1 MYCMVT
7 SCVLYTHK
15 SSLLLALLLSREPFK
30 AHVHVHV
37 HIHVHVHA
45 HCVFQCK

>member
-7 SCVLYTHK
+7 SCVLYSHK

-30 AHVHVHV
+30 AHKVVHV
-37 HIHVHVHA
+37 HIHVHVH
-45 HCVFQCK
+45 CVFQCN